1 MPRET
6 AQRRSPTE
14 HTLAKREKEPPS
26 SLIVIY
32 AGQSARRKSFIQH
45 CFPSSP
51 VLDSDGGIEP
61 DIEDVVEIMHGK
73 LDHVLKGVTLPEKGK
88 NWKIALIAADTRT
101 STLTVGDGDVTYL
114 ESRGK
119 PRRTLDIRRVFEEM
133 HEAAEISGGIPYYV
147 VRSASGVHIRAPK
160 TEDRLVSDHT
170 STIELHPEFTQ
181 TLGTHEG
188 FEQYLEAARNFYS
201 SPPYTNDE
209 AHPAIELTD
218 ISGGLSLPVF
228 IKMKGVVAIDGVR
241 FIDPYF
247 PTAFK
252 SALYNVAVGITPE
265 ILSKIQPRAH
275 DAIRHWPWLNQVV
288 EHALLP
294 QEQ

>member
-6 AQRRSPTE
+6 ARRQPPPD
-14 HTLAKREKEPPS
+14 HTLARREKEPPS

-32 AGQSARRKSFIQH
+32 AGQSARRKAFIQH
-45 CFPSSP
+45 CFPNSP
-51 VLDSDGGIEP
+51 VLDSEGGTEP

-73 LDHVLKGVTLPEKGK
+73 LDHVLKGVTLPEHGK

-119 PRRTLDIRRVFEEM
+119 PKRTLDIRRVFEEM
-133 HEAAEISGGIPYYV
+133 HEAGAVSDGLPYYV
-147 VRSASGVHIRAPK
+147 VRSASGVHVRAPR

-170 STIELHPEFTQ
+170 STIELHPEFTRI
-181 TLGTHEG
+181 LGTHEG
-188 FEQYLEAARNFYS
+188 FEQYLEAAQDFYS
-201 SPPYTNDE
+201 SPSYTNDGT
-209 AHPAIELTD
+209 HPAIELTD

-228 IKMKGVVAIDGVR
+228 VKMKGVVAIDGTR
-241 FIDPYF
+241 FIDPHF
-247 PTAFK
+247 PAAFRN
-252 SALYNVAVGITPE
+252 ALYNVAVGISPE

-275 DAIRHWPWLNQVV
+275 EAIRHWQWLNQVV
-288 EHALLP
+288 EHALP
-294 QEQ
+294 QSEQ